1 MARFN
6 ARRFSSRRFFG
17 TSDTVRVPEAG
28 HYGILFTQGIYLRS
42 TRHGAYYY
50 TGLVPSPIRVLG
62 KVRTTITA
70 TREKF
75 LLGGCPLSPF
85 FYATFQ
91 TLERVRDSFKANGK
105 REFVPRDQFFP
116 LLVVT
121 IHYFYANFSLTPVLS
136 IRIVLDNFYLP
147 TTHFLFCENFNLNL
161 TFASASF
168 RRHKRP

>member
-28 HYGILFTQGIYLRS
+28 HYRILFTRGIYLRS

-50 TGLVPSPIRVLG
+50 TGLVPSPIMFIGKSTHNNNSYPRKVSLRWMSTVALFLRNLSNIRV
-62 KVRTTITA
+62 T
-70 TREKF
+70 
-75 LLGGCPLSPF
+75 
-85 FYATFQ
+85 
-91 TLERVRDSFKANGK
+91 DSFKANGK

-121 IHYFYANFSLTPVLS
+121 VHYFYANFSLTPVLS
-136 IRIVLDNFYLP
+136 IKIVLDNFYLP
-147 TTHFLFCENFNLNL
+147 TAHFLFCENFNLNL

-168 RRHKRP
+168 RRH